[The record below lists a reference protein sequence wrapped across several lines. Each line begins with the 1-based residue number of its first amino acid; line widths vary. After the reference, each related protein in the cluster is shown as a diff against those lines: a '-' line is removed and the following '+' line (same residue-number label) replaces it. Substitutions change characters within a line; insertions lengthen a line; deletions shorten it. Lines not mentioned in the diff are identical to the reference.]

1 VHDAVESGEI
11 EAENARKA
19 ILAWW
24 RAVKEPETRSTA
36 AGHKCLIRTL
46 KHRNLITGRMV
57 S

>member
-24 RAVKEPETRSTA
+24 RAVKESGARSTA
-36 AGHKCLIRTL
+36 AGHKCLIQTFETPP
-46 KHRNLITGRMV
+46 I
-57 S
+57 